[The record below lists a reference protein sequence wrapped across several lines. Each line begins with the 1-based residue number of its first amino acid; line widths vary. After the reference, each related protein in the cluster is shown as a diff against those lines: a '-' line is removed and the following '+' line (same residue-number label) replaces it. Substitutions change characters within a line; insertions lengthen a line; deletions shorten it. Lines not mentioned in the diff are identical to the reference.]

1 MSTPPVSGFFRGA
14 VQDLRVRPRG
24 NVPALD
30 VLRSLAILL
39 VFTAH
44 YGAAFQALPRVQ
56 ALPMFNWGWTGVDLF
71 FVLSGFLIGGQLWKE
86 LKRTNSIQIGR
97 FLLRRGL
104 RIWPLYYAFVAFVA
118 AEGLFGRSLSGL
130 WSDICFLSNDFHN
143 QIGGGWSLSTEEQF
157 YVIAPVSIALFS
169 RAIKPTRLWI
179 LPAVGMFFVVMNR
192 AIAIKY
198 VEPRL
203 AHLSF
208 DLYKTMYAHS
218 DGLAIGGLLAW
229 FSVFRPEVIR
239 STRLRLAVGSV
250 MVVAAIGLHFVD
262 REVFAFTALALI
274 FGAATLWGL
283 GLERTPKV
291 LNWHGFYIVSR
302 LSYGMYLNHFGLLER
317 SSALMLG
324 WRVKGGEAG
333 FWVFYLIN
341 LMASIAI
348 AFVTFQLIEWPFL
361 QIRARWLAS
370 KKQPLPQATSP
381 ATAAP

>member
-1 MSTPPVSGFFRGA
+1 MSTTPVSDFFRGA
-14 VQDLRVRPRG
+14 LQDLRVRPRG

-44 YGAAFQALPRVQ
+44 YGAAFQALPQVE

-86 LKRTNSIQIGR
+86 LKRTNRIQIGR

-118 AEGLFGRSLSGL
+118 AEGLFGRNLSGL

-157 YVIAPVSIALFS
+157 YIIAPVSIALFS
-169 RAIKPTRLWI
+169 RTIKPRRLWI
-179 LPAVGMFFVVMNR
+179 LPVVGMFLVVMNR

-198 VEPRL
+198 M
-203 AHLSF
+203 AHLPA
-208 DLYKTMYAHS
+208 DLYKTIYAHS

-229 FSVFRPEVIR
+229 FSVFRPETIR
-239 STRLRLAVGSV
+239 STRLRLAVCSALI
-250 MVVAAIGLHFVD
+250 VAAIGLHFLD
-262 REVFAFTALALI
+262 RELFAFTALALI
-274 FGAATLWGL
+274 FGAATLWGV
-283 GLERTPKV
+283 GLERTPKL

-317 SSALMLG
+317 SSALLLG
-324 WRVKGGEAG
+324 WRMSGGEAG
-333 FWVFYLIN
+333 FWILYLMN
-341 LMASIAI
+341 LLASIAI
-348 AFVTFQLIEWPFL
+348 AFMTFQLIEWPFL

-370 KKQPLPQATSP
+370 KKQALPEVTSP
-381 ATAAP
+381 ATAVS

>member
-1 MSTPPVSGFFRGA
+1 MSKPPVSDFFRGA
-14 VQDLRVRPRG
+14 LHDLRVRPRG
-24 NVPALD
+24 NMPALD

-44 YGAAFQALPRVQ
+44 YGDAFRAVPRVQ

-86 LKRTNSIQIGR
+86 LKRTNRIQIGR

-104 RIWPLYYAFVAFVA
+104 RIWPLYYAFVALVA
-118 AEGLFGRSLSGL
+118 FEGLFGRNLSGL

-157 YVIAPVSIALFS
+157 YVIAPISVALFS
-169 RAIKPTRLWI
+169 RIIKPTRLWI
-179 LPAVGMFFVVMNR
+179 LPVVGMFFVVMNR

-198 VEPRL
+198 VESRL

-239 STRLRLAVGSV
+239 SGRLRLAVCSV

-274 FGAATLWGL
+274 FGAVTLWGV
-283 GLERTPKV
+283 GLERTPKL

-317 SSALMLG
+317 SSALLSG
-324 WRVKGGEAG
+324 LRVTGGEAG
-333 FWVFYLIN
+333 FWILYLIN
-341 LMASIAI
+341 LLASIAI

-370 KKQPLPQATSP
+370 KKQPLPEA
-381 ATAAP
+381 AAPEIAAP